1 MIAIVKYNAGNS
13 RSVENAIKRLGY
25 AVEIT
30 DSAERLNA
38 AEKIILPGVGE
49 ASSAMKYL
57 MERKLDLLLLSLKK
71 PVLGICLGMQL
82 MCKWSEEGNT
92 NGIGIFDTSVK
103 MFRGPVRIPHTG
115 WNNLI
120 RSEGPLFAGIK
131 PEDDFYFVHSYFA
144 GLCDQTIAVC
154 DYSLPFSAA
163 IAKDNFYGTQF
174 HPEKSSATGMKVL
187 KNFLEL

>member
-13 RSVENAIKRLGY
+13 RSVENALKRLGY
-25 AVEIT
+25 EVEIT
-30 DSAERLNA
+30 DSSERLNA

-57 MERKLDLLLLSLKK
+57 RERNLDILLATLKK

-92 NGIGIFDTSVK
+92 YGIGIFDTSVR
-103 MFRGPVRIPHTG
+103 MFQGQIRIPHTG
-115 WNNLI
+115 WNNLT
-120 RSEGPLFAGIK
+120 RSEGPLFNGIK
-131 PEDDFYFVHSYFA
+131 PTDDFYFVHSYYA
-144 GLCDQTIAVC
+144 GICDQTIAVC